1 MAKAYFNKVW
11 HQGLLYKLK
20 TIFPICYYLLFKSY
34 LEHRHFTVSLGS
46 GLSKISPINA
56 EVLQGA
62 VVAPILFNLYTSD
75 QPTTKNTI
83 TDDFANDKA
92 IVALYSEP

>member
-1 MAKAYFNKVW
+1 MAKAYFDKVW
-11 HQGLLYKLK
+11 HQDLLYKLK

-34 LEHRHFTVSLGS
+34 LEHRHLTISLGS

-56 EVLQGA
+56 EVLHGA

-75 QPTTKNTI
+75 QPITKNTI
-83 TDDFANDKA
+83 TGDFADDKA
-92 IVALYSEP
+92 ILALYSEP